1 MKPCFLLWGPGR
13 PLACLIQVSVHSFFF
28 LSGVGV
34 GFLSWLFLGFLWVS
48 ASFDCPFVFGIF
60 HCVGG
65 LGRLVHFVCAV
76 VFLMARLCGRC
87 LLVLQAAYAS
97 CVCPV

>member
-1 MKPCFLLWGPGR
+1 MFFCCGVQGVHWPVLFRYPCIL
-13 PLACLIQVSVHSFFF
+13 CFF
-28 LSGVGV
+28 LIGVSV
-34 GFLSWLFLGFLWVS
+34 GFLSWLFLGFLLVS